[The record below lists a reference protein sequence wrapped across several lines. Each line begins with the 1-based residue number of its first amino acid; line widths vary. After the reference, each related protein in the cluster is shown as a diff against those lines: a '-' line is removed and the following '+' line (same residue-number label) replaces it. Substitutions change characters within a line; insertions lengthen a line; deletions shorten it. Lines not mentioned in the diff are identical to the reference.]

1 MQIHE
6 MIFLVILFIGY
17 FSSSCLVCSMVGGL
31 TKNLTSGL
39 KAPEASMAFLLVFGL
54 LVIFIVIG
62 SGARKNVEGF
72 CNCPGHE
79 VLKKD
84 KLERTISWQAKDNV
98 IY

>member
-6 MIFLVILFIGY
+6 IIFLVILFIGY

-31 TKNLTSGL
+31 MKNIKGGGSGT
-39 KAPEASMAFLLVFGL
+39 EASMAFLLVFGL

-62 SGARKNVEGF
+62 SGARKNIENF
-72 CNCPGHE
+72 CDCPGHE

-84 KLERTISWQAKDNV
+84 KLERTISWQAKNNV